1 MNQRIINQI
10 TRATWINKIKRLRY
24 YSNDNFNIP
33 INIMTSIIISNN
45 NNRKIN
51 AMIYYSYYTYL
62 IVLE

>member
-24 YSNDNFNIP
+24 YPDDNFNIP

-62 IVLE
+62 SIIE

>member
-10 TRATWINKIKRLRY
+10 TRTTWINKIKRLRY
-24 YSNDNFNIP
+24 CPDDNFNIP

-62 IVLE
+62 SILE

>member
-10 TRATWINKIKRLRY
+10 TRAIWINKIKRLRY
-24 YSNDNFNIP
+24 YPDNNFNIP

-62 IVLE
+62 SVSE

>member
-10 TRATWINKIKRLRY
+10 TRVTWINKIKRLRY
-24 YSNDNFNIP
+24 YPDDNFNIP

-62 IVLE
+62 SVLE